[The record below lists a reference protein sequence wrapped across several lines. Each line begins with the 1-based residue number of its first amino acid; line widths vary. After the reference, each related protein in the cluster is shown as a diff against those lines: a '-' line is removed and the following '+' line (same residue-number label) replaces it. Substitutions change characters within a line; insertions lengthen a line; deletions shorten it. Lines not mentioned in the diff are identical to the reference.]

1 MRTRRSYFLG
11 VSLLVCFTGFA
22 IVSGGAVVNAVKI
35 LNSWPAV
42 DAVVMNVKVDKID
55 RNEFGL
61 ATVSFRYAL
70 NGLSRM
76 AVAYRSGFSPPKE
89 EFMKRYAV
97 GSKHRIRLNPS
108 NIGNA
113 ELDVGLNLDFLFLP
127 LTTSAIALVLL
138 AAGVYFLRSPA
149 KRFT

>member
-55 RNEFGL
+55 
-61 ATVSFRYAL
+61 
-70 NGLSRM
+70 
-76 AVAYRSGFSPPKE
+76 
-89 EFMKRYAV
+89 
-97 GSKHRIRLNPS
+97 
-108 NIGNA
+108 
-113 ELDVGLNLDFLFLP
+113 
-127 LTTSAIALVLL
+127 LTSL
-138 AAGVYFLRSPA
+138 G
-149 KRFT
+149 